1 MKLRG
6 LFVGLG
12 LFLGVLIASALYAD
26 LERLTQVTLHYPLER
41 IWPALALALG
51 NYAVRTIRFRYY
63 MGQLRVQLGWLESWL
78 VFVSGFLFT
87 ISPGKMGEV
96 YKAWLLKKR
105 HDVAM
110 TETTTA
116 VIAERFTDT
125 VGLLAIAAVGVAH
138 HGAHIGLFITV
149 VCLCVGFL
157 GVVVHPS
164 ALPRLCDWLASG
176 WLGRTR
182 WAKPVAT
189 VRHMHGVMRILCTP
203 RTLLIGIALAATAW
217 LLECLAFRVLLDGV
231 GAGGGHSEAIVVYAM
246 ATLFGAVSMLPG
258 GVGSTEAVMVALCLQ
273 DTFRFDLVPAEATL
287 VTLLIR
293 LTTLW
298 FAVGLACLCLLALRR
313 LPATQRPSPDG
324 A

>member
-1 MKLRG
+1 MRLRG
-6 LFVGLG
+6 LLVGLG
-12 LFLGVLIASALYAD
+12 LFLCVLIASALYAD
-26 LERLTQVTLHYPLER
+26 VQRLAEVTQDYPMKRL
-41 IWPALALALG
+41 WPALALALG

-63 MGQLRVQLGWLESWL
+63 MGQLHVRLGWLESWL
-78 VFVSGFLFT
+78 IFVAGFLFT

-105 HDVAM
+105 RDVAM
-110 TETTTA
+110 TTTTTA

-125 VGLLAIAAVGVAH
+125 VGLLAIAAVGVAQ
-138 HGAHIGLFITV
+138 HGAHTGLFVAV
-149 VCLCVGFL
+149 VCLCIGFL
-157 GVVVHPS
+157 AVVIHPS
-164 ALPRLCDWLASG
+164 ALPRLCDRLAIG

-182 WAKPVAT
+182 LASLLAT
-189 VRHMHGVMRILCTP
+189 IRHMHGVMRILCTP
-203 RTLLIGIALAATAW
+203 RTLLVGIVLASIAW
-217 LLECLAFRVLLDGV
+217 LLECLAFRVLLDGF
-231 GAGGGHSEAIVVYAM
+231 GAGGGHGEAIVVYAM

-273 DTFRFDLVPAEATL
+273 ETFRFDLLAAEATL

-313 LPATQRPSPDG
+313 LPRPQPPPPTDV
-324 A
+324 